1 MKDQLIKEF
10 RNRFHKEPDHLFFC
24 PGRVNLI
31 GEHIDYNGGKVM
43 PCAIGLGTYLVVAKN
58 TENVICLV
66 DLDTVM
72 PGYYFS
78 DLGEMIRTMAV
89 SKDVNSIALNDLHIK
104 KDFYD
109 AIVNGYLSIIDYQFS
124 GAERKYVHYSGI
136 MMVYLKALHYLTDYL
151 ENDFYYHTEYRGQ
164 NLDRAQNQL
173 TLLKKT

>member
-1 MKDQLIKEF
+1 MIFD
-10 RNRFHKEPDHLFFC
+10 NDS
-24 PGRVNLI
+24 
-31 GEHIDYNGGKVM
+31 
-43 PCAIGLGTYLVVAKN
+43 
-58 TENVICLV
+58 ENVICLV

-124 GAERKYVHYSGI
+124 DAERKYVHYSGI

-173 TLLKKT
+173 TLLKKLEEFLLEEFQFKV